1 LHQILIFRVW
11 CNLPDKFILK
21 KHRIFVAYK
30 LQFWK
35 NFGKAVM
42 TKHKIQQITGNY
54 EEWLIHSLEN
64 KKEAAT
70 YLQVALDEYQK
81 DGDLE
86 AFLLALRHVAEAQG
100 GLGKL
105 AKKTHL
111 NRESL
116 YKTLS
121 KKGNPK
127 LQTIGILLKG
137 LGFEFSI
144 KAA

>member
-1 LHQILIFRVW
+1 
-11 CNLPDKFILK
+11 
-21 KHRIFVAYK
+21 
-30 LQFWK
+30 
-35 NFGKAVM
+35 M
-42 TKHKIQQITGNY
+42 TKRKVRQLTGDY
-54 EEWLIHSLEN
+54 DEWLIQSLKN
-64 KKEAAT
+64 KKEAAS
-70 YLQVALDEYQK
+70 YLQVALEEYQK

-100 GLGKL
+100 GIGKL
-105 AKKTHL
+105 SKKTHL

-121 KKGNPK
+121 SKGNPK

-137 LGFEFSI
+137 LGFEFFI

>member
-1 LHQILIFRVW
+1 
-11 CNLPDKFILK
+11 
-21 KHRIFVAYK
+21 
-30 LQFWK
+30 
-35 NFGKAVM
+35 M
-42 TKHKIQQITGNY
+42 TKHKIRQNTGDY
-54 EEWLIHSLEN
+54 EEWLINSLKK
-64 KKEAAT
+64 KKEAAA
-70 YLQVALDEYQK
+70 YLQVALDEYQN

-86 AFLLALRHVAEAQG
+86 AFLMALRHVAEAQG

-105 AKKTHL
+105 SKKTHL

-121 KKGNPK
+121 SKGNPK

-137 LGFEFSI
+137 LGFEFFI

>member
-1 LHQILIFRVW
+1 
-11 CNLPDKFILK
+11 
-21 KHRIFVAYK
+21 
-30 LQFWK
+30 
-35 NFGKAVM
+35 M
-42 TKHKIQQITGNY
+42 TKRKIRENTGNH
-54 EEWLIHSLEN
+54 EEWLITSLKS
-64 KKEAAT
+64 KKEAVA
-70 YLQVALDEYQK
+70 YLQVALEEYQN

-86 AFLLALRHVAEAQG
+86 AFLMALRHVAEAQG

-105 AKKTHL
+105 SKKTHL

-121 KKGNPK
+121 SKGNPK

-144 KAA
+144 KVA

>member
-1 LHQILIFRVW
+1 
-11 CNLPDKFILK
+11 
-21 KHRIFVAYK
+21 
-30 LQFWK
+30 
-35 NFGKAVM
+35 M
-42 TKHKIQQITGNY
+42 TKHKIIKNTGNY
-54 EEWLIHSLEN
+54 EEWLIKSLKN

-70 YLQVALDEYQK
+70 YLQVALKEYQN
-81 DGDLE
+81 DNDLE
-86 AFLLALRHVAEAQG
+86 AFLLELRYVAEAQG

-105 AKKTHL
+105 SKKTHL

-121 KKGNPK
+121 SKGNPK
-127 LQTIGILLKG
+127 LQTIGTLLKG

>member
-1 LHQILIFRVW
+1 
-11 CNLPDKFILK
+11 
-21 KHRIFVAYK
+21 
-30 LQFWK
+30 
-35 NFGKAVM
+35 M
-42 TKHKIQQITGNY
+42 TKRKIRQTTGNY
-54 EEWLIHSLEN
+54 EEWLIHSLKN
-64 KKEAAT
+64 KKEATA
-70 YLQVALDEYQK
+70 YLQVALEAYQN
-81 DGDLE
+81 DDDLE
-86 AFLLALRHVAEAQG
+86 AFLMALRHVAEAQG

-105 AKKTHL
+105 SRKTHL

-121 KKGNPK
+121 SKGNPK

>member
-1 LHQILIFRVW
+1 MI
-11 CNLPDKFILK
+11 
-21 KHRIFVAYK
+21 
-30 LQFWK
+30 
-35 NFGKAVM
+35 
-42 TKHKIQQITGNY
+42 KHKIRQNTGDY
-54 EEWLIHSLEN
+54 QEWLIKSLKN

-70 YLQVALDEYQK
+70 YLQVALEEYQN
-81 DGDLE
+81 DDNLE

-105 AKKTHL
+105 SKNTHL

-121 KKGNPK
+121 SKGNPK
-127 LQTIGILLKG
+127 LLTIGILLKG

>member
-1 LHQILIFRVW
+1 
-11 CNLPDKFILK
+11 
-21 KHRIFVAYK
+21 
-30 LQFWK
+30 
-35 NFGKAVM
+35 M
-42 TKHKIQQITGNY
+42 TKLKIRQMTGNY

-64 KKEAAT
+64 KKEAAA
-70 YLQVALDEYQK
+70 YLQVALEEYQK

-100 GLGKL
+100 GIGKL

-121 KKGNPK
+121 SKGNPK
-127 LQTIGILLKG
+127 LQTIGLLLKG
-137 LGFEFSI
+137 LGFEFFI
-144 KAA
+144 KTV

>member
-1 LHQILIFRVW
+1 
-11 CNLPDKFILK
+11 
-21 KHRIFVAYK
+21 
-30 LQFWK
+30 
-35 NFGKAVM
+35 M
-42 TKHKIQQITGNY
+42 TKRKIGQLTGDY
-54 EEWLIHSLEN
+54 EEWLISALKN
-64 KKEAAT
+64 KKEAAV
-70 YLQVALDEYQK
+70 YLQVALEEYQK

-105 AKKTHL
+105 SRRTHL

-121 KKGNPK
+121 SKGNPK
-127 LQTIGILLKG
+127 LQTIGLLLKG
-137 LGFEFSI
+137 LGFEFYI